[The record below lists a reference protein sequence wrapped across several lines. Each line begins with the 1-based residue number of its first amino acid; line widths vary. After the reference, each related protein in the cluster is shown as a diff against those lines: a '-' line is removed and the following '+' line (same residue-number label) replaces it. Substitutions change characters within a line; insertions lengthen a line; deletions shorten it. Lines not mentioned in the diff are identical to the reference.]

1 MPLKLENRADTAEN
15 QISYVDT
22 NLKAFSQKK
31 KSKYILKSRKDDVL
45 QREKAISFKNILE
58 PSQDVRIVGKQIMDA
73 LRNPQ

>member
-22 NLKAFSQKK
+22 NLKALSQKK

-45 QREKAISFKNILE
+45 QREKATSFKNILE
-58 PSQDVRIVGKQIMDA
+58 PS
-73 LRNPQ
+73 